1 MNFQNFN
8 SRSLEKSS
16 NRSGHWP
23 GRLAGIASKLAIVL
37 AALIVG
43 AAIGETRIPFQTVL
57 EVLANKM
64 IGADYPVDAIDLGI
78 IWNYRFS
85 RAIVA
90 AACGAGLAISGL
102 VLQTL
107 LRNALADPYI
117 LGISAGAST
126 GAVAVTIAGVGGGL
140 ISLSAGAFTGAL
152 IAFAFVIGLARL
164 AGGFAATSTGQV
176 ILAGVAGAQLF
187 SALTSLIIARS
198 ANAEQA
204 RGIIFWLLGNLSG
217 VRWPDVWLAAPV
229 AAGVLILIVFYARA
243 LDAFTFGADA
253 AASLGVHVR
262 RTQAVLIGAAALVTA
277 VMVSIVG
284 AIGFVGLVVPHAA
297 RFMVGPRHVR
307 LIPVTAVTGAVFLIA
322 ADIVSRIV
330 IPGQVLPIGV
340 VTALVGAPAF
350 ALVLVLKSGGT
361 R

>member
-1 MNFQNFN
+1 M
-8 SRSLEKSS
+8 SS
-16 NRSGHWP
+16 KRPGRWP
-23 GRLAGIASKLAIVL
+23 GRLTGVFSKLAIL
-37 AALIVG
+37 AAALVVG
-43 AAIGETRIPFQTVL
+43 AAIGETRIPFQTVI
-57 EVLANKM
+57 EVLANK
-64 IGADYPVDAIDLGI
+64 IFGQSYGVEAIDQGI
-78 IWNYRFS
+78 VWNYRFS

-90 AACGAGLAISGL
+90 ASCGAGLAISGL

-107 LRNALADPYI
+107 LRNALADPYV

-140 ISLSAGAFTGAL
+140 ISLSAGAFAGAL
-152 IAFAFVIGLARL
+152 LAFGFVIGLARM
-164 AGGFAATSTGQV
+164 AGGFAASSTSQV

-217 VRWPDVWLAAPV
+217 VRWPDVWLATPIACLV
-229 AAGVLILIVFYARA
+229 FLVILLYGRA
-243 LDAFTFGADA
+243 LDAFTFGSDA
-253 AASLGVHVR
+253 AMSLGISVK

-297 RFMVGPRHVR
+297 RFMVGPRHMR
-307 LIPVTAVTGAVFLIA
+307 LIPVTALCGAVFLIA
-322 ADIVSRIV
+322 ADVVSRIV

-350 ALVLVLKSGGT
+350 ALILVIKSGGA

>member
-1 MNFQNFN
+1 MI
-8 SRSLEKSS
+8 SIRPG
-16 NRSGHWP
+16 RWP
-23 GRLAGIASKLAIVL
+23 GRFAGVTSKLTIL
-37 AALIVG
+37 AVALIVG

-57 EVLANKM
+57 EVLANKVF
-64 IGADYPVDAIDLGI
+64 GQSFPVDAIDQGI
-78 IWNYRFS
+78 VWNYRLS
-85 RAIVA
+85 RAFVA
-90 AACGAGLAISGL
+90 ASCGAGLAVSGL

-140 ISLSAGAFTGAL
+140 ISLSVGAFAGAL
-152 IAFAFVIGLARL
+152 VAFALVICLARM
-164 AGGFAATSTGQV
+164 AGGFSAASTGQV

-187 SALTSLIIARS
+187 SALTSLMIARS

-217 VRWPDVWLAAPV
+217 VRWPDVWLATPV
-229 AAGVLILIVFYARA
+229 ALLVFLVILLYARA
-243 LDAFTFGADA
+243 LDAFTFGSDA
-253 AASLGVHVR
+253 AASLGIEVR
-262 RTQAVLIGAAALVTA
+262 KAQAVLIGAAALVTA

-297 RFMVGPRHVR
+297 RFMVGPQHMR
-307 LIPVTAVTGAVFLIA
+307 LIPVTAVSGAVFLIA
-322 ADIVSRIV
+322 ADIASRIV

-350 ALVLVLKSGGT
+350 AIVLVVKSGGQ